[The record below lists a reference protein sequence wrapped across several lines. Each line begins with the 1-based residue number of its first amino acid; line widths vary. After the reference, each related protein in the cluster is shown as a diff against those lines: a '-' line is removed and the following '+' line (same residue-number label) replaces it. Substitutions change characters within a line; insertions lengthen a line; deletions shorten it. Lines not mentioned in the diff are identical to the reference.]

1 MRTAR
6 LRRAAACLALM
17 GVLLSSAGVAG
28 CGDEPAAAE
37 VAAAI
42 ERLEASISY
51 RVDLEGLNARIA
63 SLGEGVAL
71 EDTLLEGASIIRAA
85 GEDIANLRLLYQQAD
100 AHLVKAIELEPEG
113 RYGSYAGLSRH
124 ALGLQQEALDAE
136 ERLMLTLEEM
146 LSVVPYASLPSELD
160 WYVELLE
167 SRAAEFTAA
176 AAVAAAAADA
186 ADSYYRDNA
195 L

>member
-1 MRTAR
+1 MGNAR
-6 LRRAAACLALM
+6 LRRAAACLAVTGL
-17 GVLLSSAGVAG
+17 LLSSAWAAG

-42 ERLEASISY
+42 ERLEASVSY
-51 RVDLEGLNARIA
+51 RLDLESLNARIA
-63 SLGEGVAL
+63 SLGEGVTL
-71 EDTLLEGASIIRAA
+71 EDTLLQGASIIQTAR
-85 GEDIANLRLLYQQAD
+85 EDITNLRLLYQEAD
-100 AHLVKAIELEPEG
+100 THLVRAIELEPEG
-113 RYGSYAGLSRH
+113 RYGSYAGLSRY
-124 ALGLQQEALDAE
+124 ALGLQQQALDAE
-136 ERLMLTLEEM
+136 ERLMITLEEM
-146 LSVVPYASLPSELD
+146 LSVVPYASLSSELD